1 MNSTELSV
9 FTYQSQPVRTVS
21 IDGEPW
27 FVLKDVCEALGISDH
42 KSVPRRL
49 EEDEVDL
56 THLTDSMGRSQQTTV
71 INEPGLYN
79 VILRSDKPEAKSF
92 KRWVTH
98 EVLPVL
104 RKTGSYSVSP
114 APMST
119 AEMFLAQAKA
129 MVEQE
134 RKVNALAA
142 RMDAQQ
148 QTLEKAVSVFSLPTV
163 EVEHWRDEMNTHVSR
178 ICETYGL
185 SQQVFRGD
193 TYAELEEQANVILS
207 SRVKRKQDRMKK
219 AGAKARERAAVTKLF
234 VISEDEKL
242 RHMYEAIV
250 RKHESQLC
258 VSRHPAT
265 VSEPCQSRPAHWG
278 EPA

>member
-27 FVLKDVCEALGISDH
+27 FVLKDVCEILGISHVTDTA
-42 KSVPRRL
+42 RRL
-49 EEDEVDL
+49 EEDEVAQADL
-56 THLTDSMGRSQQTTV
+56 IDNMGRNQKAYAV
-71 INEPGLYN
+71 NEPGLYN

-129 MVEQE
+129 MVELEQQS
-134 RKVNALAA
+134 RAIAQRL
-142 RMDAQQ
+142 DSQQ
-148 QTLEKAVSVFSLPTV
+148 QTLEKAVSVFTLPTV
-163 EVEHWRDEMNTHVSR
+163 EVEHWRDEMNTHISR
-178 ICETYGL
+178 VCETYGL
-185 SQQVFRGD
+185 SQQVFRGE
-193 TYAELEEQANVILS
+193 TYAELEDTANVILS
-207 SRVKRKQDRMKK
+207 SRVKRKKERMRK
-219 AGAKARERAAVTKLF
+219 AGAKYRDREAITKLH

-242 RHMYEAIV
+242 RAIYESII
-250 RKHESQLC
+250 RKRESQLC
-258 VSRHPAT
+258 VSRHPA
-265 VSEPCQSRPAHWG
+265 SSPAQKPRTARWG

>member
-27 FVLKDVCEALGISDH
+27 FVLKDVCDILSISN
-42 KSVPRRL
+42 SRNVSSRL
-49 EEDEVDL
+49 DEDEKGVRQMD
-56 THLTDSMGRSQQTTV
+56 TPAGKQEMTV

-79 VILRSDKPEAKSF
+79 VILRSDKPEAKAF

-129 MVEQE
+129 MVELEQQS
-134 RKVNALAA
+134 RAITQRL
-142 RMDAQQ
+142 DSQQ
-148 QTLEKAVSVFSLPTV
+148 QTLEKAVSVFTLPTV
-163 EVEHWRDEMNTHVSR
+163 EVEHWRDEMNTHISR
-178 ICETYGL
+178 VCETYGL
-185 SQQVFRGD
+185 SQQVFRGE
-193 TYAELEEQANVILS
+193 TYAELEDTANVILS
-207 SRVKRKQDRMKK
+207 SRVKRKKERMRK
-219 AGAKARERAAVTKLF
+219 AGAKYRDREAITKLH

-242 RHMYEAIV
+242 RAIYESII
-250 RKHESQLC
+250 RKRESQLC
-258 VSRHPAT
+258 VFKHPA
-265 VSEPCQSRPAHWG
+265 SAPARLNG
-278 EPA
+278 TAMYDA

>member
-27 FVLKDVCEALGISDH
+27 FVLKDVCEALGII
-42 KSVPRRL
+42 KYRNVTERL
-49 EEDEVDL
+49 EEDEARQTGVI
-56 THLTDSMGRSQQTTV
+56 DSMGRSQQTTV
-71 INEPGLYN
+71 VNEPGLYN

-129 MVEQE
+129 MVELEQQS
-134 RKVNALAA
+134 RAITQRL
-142 RMDAQQ
+142 DTQQ
-148 QTLEKAVSVFSLPTV
+148 QTLEKAVSVFTLPTV
-163 EVEHWRDEMNTHVSR
+163 EVEHWRDEMNTHISR
-178 ICETYGL
+178 VCETYGL
-185 SQQVFRGD
+185 SQQVFRGE
-193 TYAELEEQANVILS
+193 TYAELEDTANVILS
-207 SRVKRKQDRMKK
+207 SRVKRKQERMRK
-219 AGAKARERAAVTKLF
+219 AGAKYRERVGITKLH

-242 RHMYEAIV
+242 RAIYESII
-250 RKHESQLC
+250 RKRESQLC
-258 VSRHPAT
+258 VSRHPA
-265 VSEPCQSRPAHWG
+265 SSPAQKPSSGRWG
-278 EPA
+278 ESA

>member
-27 FVLKDVCEALGISDH
+27 FVLKDVCEAISLANPSDTASRIDDDEKGIAQIDTLG
-42 KSVPRRL
+42 
-49 EEDEVDL
+49 
-56 THLTDSMGRSQQTTV
+56 GRQKMTV

-129 MVEQE
+129 MVELEQQN
-134 RKVNALAA
+134 RAIAQRL
-142 RMDAQQ
+142 DTQQ
-148 QTLEKAVSVFSLPTV
+148 QTLEKAVSVFTLPTV
-163 EVEHWRDEMNTHVSR
+163 EVEHWRDEMNTHISR
-178 ICETYGL
+178 VCETYGL
-185 SQQVFRGD
+185 SQQVFRGE
-193 TYAELEEQANVILS
+193 TYAELEDTANVILS
-207 SRVKRKQDRMKK
+207 SRVKRKQERMRK
-219 AGAKARERAAVTKLF
+219 AGAKYRERVGITKLH

-242 RHMYEAIV
+242 RAIYESII
-250 RKHESQLC
+250 RKRESQLC
-258 VSRHPAT
+258 VSRHPA
-265 VSEPCQSRPAHWG
+265 SSPAQKPRTTRWG

>member
-27 FVLKDVCEALGISDH
+27 FVLKDVCEALGII
-42 KSVPRRL
+42 KYRNVTERL
-49 EEDEVDL
+49 EEDEARQTGVI
-56 THLTDSMGRSQQTTV
+56 DSMGRSQQTTV

-119 AEMFLAQAKA
+119 AEMFLVQAKA
-129 MVEQE
+129 MVELEQQN
-134 RKVNALAA
+134 RAIAQRL
-142 RMDAQQ
+142 DTQQ
-148 QTLEKAVSVFSLPTV
+148 QTLEKAVSVFTLPTV
-163 EVEHWRDEMNTHVSR
+163 EVEHWRDEMNTHISR
-178 ICETYGL
+178 VCETYGL
-185 SQQVFRGD
+185 SQQVFRGE
-193 TYAELEEQANVILS
+193 TYAELEDTANVILS
-207 SRVKRKQDRMKK
+207 SRVKRKKERMRK
-219 AGAKARERAAVTKLF
+219 AGAKYRDREAITKLH

-242 RHMYEAIV
+242 RAIYESII
-250 RKHESQLC
+250 RKRESQLC
-258 VSRHPAT
+258 VSRHPASSPAQKPRT
-265 VSEPCQSRPAHWG
+265 VRWG

>member
-71 INEPGLYN
+71 VNEPGLYN

-129 MVEQE
+129 MVELEQQN
-134 RKVNALAA
+134 RAIAKRL
-142 RMDAQQ
+142 DTQQ
-148 QTLEKAVSVFSLPTV
+148 QTLEKAVSVFTLPTV
-163 EVEHWRDEMNTHVSR
+163 EVEHWRDEMNTHISR
-178 ICETYGL
+178 VCETYGL
-185 SQQVFRGD
+185 SQQVFRGE
-193 TYAELEEQANVILS
+193 TYAELEDTANVILS
-207 SRVKRKQDRMKK
+207 SRVKRKKERMRK
-219 AGAKARERAAVTKLF
+219 AGAKYRDREAITKLH

-242 RHMYEAIV
+242 RAIYESII
-250 RKHESQLC
+250 RKRESQLC
-258 VSRHPAT
+258 VSKHPA
-265 VSEPCQSRPAHWG
+265 SAPARLNG
-278 EPA
+278 TPMYDA

>member
-27 FVLKDVCEALGISDH
+27 FVLKDVCEILGISHVTDTA
-42 KSVPRRL
+42 RRL
-49 EEDEVDL
+49 EEDEVAQTDL
-56 THLTDSMGRSQQTTV
+56 IDNMGRNQRAYAV
-71 INEPGLYN
+71 NEPGLYN

-104 RKTGSYSVSP
+104 RKTGSYTT
-114 APMST
+114 APMTT

-129 MVEQE
+129 MVELEQQN
-134 RKVNALAA
+134 RAITQRL
-142 RMDAQQ
+142 DTQQ

-163 EVEHWRDEMNTHVSR
+163 EVEHWRDEMNTHISR
-178 ICETYGL
+178 VCETYGL
-185 SQQVFRGD
+185 SQQVFRGE
-193 TYAELEEQANVILS
+193 TYAELEDTANVILS
-207 SRVKRKQDRMKK
+207 SRVKRKQERMRK
-219 AGAKARERAAVTKLF
+219 AGAKYRERVGITKLH

-242 RHMYEAIV
+242 RAIYESII
-250 RKHESQLC
+250 RKRESQLC
-258 VSRHPAT
+258 VSKHPAST
-265 VSEPCQSRPAHWG
+265 PARLNG
-278 EPA
+278 TAMYDA

>member
-27 FVLKDVCEALGISDH
+27 FVLKDVCEALGII
-42 KSVPRRL
+42 KYRNVTERL
-49 EEDEVDL
+49 EEDEARQTGVI
-56 THLTDSMGRSQQTTV
+56 DSMGRSQQTTV

-79 VILRSDKPEAKSF
+79 VILRSDKPEAKAF

-104 RKTGSYSVSP
+104 RKTGNYSVSP

-129 MVEQE
+129 MVELEQQN
-134 RKVNALAA
+134 RAIAQRLDN
-142 RMDAQQ
+142 QQ
-148 QTLEKAVSVFSLPTV
+148 QTLEKAVSVFTLPTV
-163 EVEHWRDEMNTHVSR
+163 EVEHWRDEMNTHISR
-178 ICETYGL
+178 VCETYGL
-185 SQQVFRGD
+185 SQQVFRGE
-193 TYAELEEQANVILS
+193 TYAELEDTANVILS
-207 SRVKRKQDRMKK
+207 SRVKRKKERMRK
-219 AGAKARERAAVTKLF
+219 AGAKYRDREAITKLH

-242 RHMYEAIV
+242 RAIYESII
-250 RKHESQLC
+250 RKRESQLC
-258 VSRHPAT
+258 VSRHPA
-265 VSEPCQSRPAHWG
+265 SSPAQKPRTARWG